1 VILNLTLSLL
11 LAMLLG
17 LWAPD
22 AFAATDP
29 REPDWSTISD
39 EAKEE
44 FLRKATVIN
53 RRPINVGVTGTDRV
67 TLSDGKWTHDAHFQ
81 KIDETK
87 AVFQGTMGNEL
98 NFRDCYKFNIA
109 AYHVDRMIGLG
120 MVPVSV
126 MRRIAGH
133 EGALTWWLD
142 GIKMMERERHQ
153 RKLQA
158 PDPDHWNRQ
167 MYQVRIFNELIY
179 NTDAN
184 LTNLLICHDWKIWLV
199 DFSRAFR
206 RHETLRTPAN
216 LGCIDPDIFARLK
229 KLDPGE
235 VQARLKPYLINSE
248 IKGLLARRDKIIQFF
263 DDRLAKA
270 GESEAYCAMPAR

>member
-1 VILNLTLSLL
+1 MILNLALSLL
-11 LAMLLG
+11 LAIPLA
-17 LWAPD
+17 LWAPA
-22 AFAATDP
+22 AFAANDT
-29 REPDWSTISD
+29 REPDWSTVSD
-39 EAKEE
+39 QDKEE
-44 FLRKATVIN
+44 FLRKAKVIN
-53 RRPINVGVTGTDRV
+53 RRSISVGVTGTDRI

-81 KIDETK
+81 KIDESK

-109 AYHVDRMIGLG
+109 AYHVDRMLGLG

-167 MYQVRIFNELIY
+167 MYQVRVFNELIY

-206 RHETLRTPAN
+206 RHETLRSPAN
-216 LGCIDPDIFARLK
+216 LGCIDPNIFARLK
-229 KLDPGE
+229 KLDPAE
-235 VQARLKPYLINSE
+235 VQAKLKPYLVSTE
-248 IKGLLARRDKIIQFF
+248 IKGLLARRDKIVQYFE
-263 DDRLAKA
+263 DRLAKA
-270 GESEAYCAMPAR
+270 GESEAFCAMPAR